1 MGFVALALAWHLFG
15 ALPLW
20 LAGRIESAAWA
31 GLLLLGGYI
40 ALGNVLAFL
49 EKHFGLLV
57 ALPWVFA
64 IAFAAKILLAIWAF
78 RESCRVTAAAAKYV
92 RFWLL
97 GTICFVALAS
107 ALCRGSIFPQPLVA
121 LTAALLLPLARVGL
135 APLALARARH
145 R

>member
-1 MGFVALALAWHLFG
+1 MGFVALALAWFTF
-15 ALPLW
+15 ALVLLW

-57 ALPWVFA
+57 RSAVGGFRIPL
-64 IAFAAKILLAIWAF
+64 KILPGGFDFANLP
-78 RESCRVTAAAAKYV
+78 AATCHPAPYAKYV
-92 RFWLL
+92 LSGCS

-107 ALCRGSIFPQPLVA
+107 ALCRGSIFPQPLV
-121 LTAALLLPLARVGL
+121 T
-135 APLALARARH
+135 
-145 R
+145 